1 MYVLRLH
8 LRRLPAVALMGL
20 SNRSSVAALAERR
33 CSLTTGSRLR
43 CPCRSMEST
52 KGVHEVGQRRLE
64 PLSADTVRGL
74 PDHDHRFA
82 YGLVVDAPPNGLLL
96 FLADRL
102 TQQPD
107 AVLTVMA
114 GYRGEFVQYPPFVLL
129 GCLSVPVPDCR
140 HKSLLRHLADASAH
154 VAASRVF
161 GSILAEATT
170 FVE

>member
-1 MYVLRLH
+1 MYVLRLR

-20 SNRSSVAALAERR
+20 SSRSSVAALAE
-33 CSLTTGSRLR
+33 
-43 CPCRSMEST
+43 METFSHGWIET
-52 KGVHEVGQRRLE
+52 EMPMPLHGVHEVGQCRLE

-74 PDHDHRFA
+74 PDNDHRFA
-82 YGLVVDAPPNGLLL
+82 YGLVVDAPSQGLLA
-96 FLADRL
+96 FIVSSAA
-102 TQQPD
+102 QQPD
-107 AVLTVMA
+107 AVLAMVA
-114 GYRGEFVQYPPFVLL
+114 GYRSEFVQYPPFVLL

-140 HKSLLRHLADASAH
+140 HKFLLRHLADASAH